1 MRRSGLRIAGTI
13 IIAAPPGTARRGSP
27 VSAAFACC
35 AAARSTVPR
44 NICVR
49 RPASGMIP
57 TYDIR
62 RMDFVS
68 FVSCSDAVES
78 RHGPDIQ
85 ASSMKL
91 SGQVLIAS
99 VRAIAVGGIV
109 LLASQPATL
118 FSAETS
124 SPGTVQVSVGRAT
137 KACFSSTIR
146 VTGFLVARD
155 EAIVTLDAPGLRVT
169 EVLVGEGDRVTSG
182 QTLVRLVRQAG
193 EGQDAD
199 AAARTSMILK
209 APAAGVGATASPM
222 QNEPLFRIA
231 VDNEI
236 ELEAE
241 VPSIHAGAIS
251 PGQTARVQIE
261 DSRELS
267 GRVRQAPAAVD
278 QRTQLGRARL
288 SLERDPGLR
297 LGMFA
302 RATIDAD
309 RSCGISVP
317 RSAVHY
323 RTEGPRVQV
332 VRDTV
337 IETRVGQVG
346 FHSDMDIEIRE
357 GLREGDLIVAN
368 AGSSLR
374 DGDKV
379 NPIMADTLQ
388 LGQR

>member
-1 MRRSGLRIAGTI
+1 
-13 IIAAPPGTARRGSP
+13 
-27 VSAAFACC
+27 
-35 AAARSTVPR
+35 
-44 NICVR
+44 
-49 RPASGMIP
+49 
-57 TYDIR
+57 
-62 RMDFVS
+62 MDFVS

-78 RHGPDIQ
+78 RHGPDIR

-91 SGQVLIAS
+91 SGLA
-99 VRAIAVGGIV
+99 RATLVGGII
-109 LLASQPATL
+109 LLASRPATL
-118 FSAETS
+118 LAAETS
-124 SPGTVQVSVGRAT
+124 SPSTVQVSVVRAT

-155 EAIVTLDAPGLRVT
+155 EAVVTLDAPGLRVT

-193 EGQDAD
+193 EGQDAA

-209 APAAGVGATASPM
+209 APAAGVVTRSTAVVGATASPM

-251 PGQTARVQIE
+251 PGQTARIQIE

-288 SLERDPGLR
+288 SLERDPWLR

-332 VRDTV
+332 VRDNV
-337 IETRVGQVG
+337 IETRVVQVG

>member
-1 MRRSGLRIAGTI
+1 LRIAGTI
-13 IIAAPPGTARRGSP
+13 IIAALLRTARRGSP

-78 RHGPDIQ
+78 RHGPDIR
-85 ASSMKL
+85 ASSMKF
-91 SGQVLIAS
+91 SGLA
-99 VRAIAVGGIV
+99 RATLVGGII
-109 LLASQPATL
+109 LLASLPATL
-118 FSAETS
+118 FAAETS
-124 SPGTVQVSVGRAT
+124 SPSTVQVSVVRAT

-193 EGQDAD
+193 EGQDAA
-199 AAARTSMILK
+199 AAARTSIILK
-209 APAAGVGATASPM
+209 APAAGVVTRSTAVVGATASPM
-222 QNEPLFRIA
+222 QTEPLFRIA

-251 PGQTARVQIE
+251 PGQTARIQIE

-288 SLERDPGLR
+288 SLERDPWLR

-332 VRDTV
+332 VRDNV
-337 IETRVGQVG
+337 IETRVVQVG

>member
-13 IIAAPPGTARRGSP
+13 IIAALPRMARRGSP

-35 AAARSTVPR
+35 AAARSTVPQ

-78 RHGPDIQ
+78 RHGPDIR

-91 SGQVLIAS
+91 SGLA
-99 VRAIAVGGIV
+99 RATLVGGII
-109 LLASQPATL
+109 LLASSPATL
-118 FSAETS
+118 FAADTG
-124 SPGTVQVSVGRAT
+124 SPSTVQVSVVRAT

-182 QTLVRLVRQAG
+182 QTLVRLVRQAS
-193 EGQDAD
+193 EGQDAA

-209 APAAGVGATASPM
+209 APAAGVVTRSTAVVGATASPM

-251 PGQTARVQIE
+251 PGQTA
-261 DSRELS
+261 
-267 GRVRQAPAAVD
+267 
-278 QRTQLGRARL
+278 
-288 SLERDPGLR
+288 
-297 LGMFA
+297 
-302 RATIDAD
+302 
-309 RSCGISVP
+309 
-317 RSAVHY
+317 
-323 RTEGPRVQV
+323 
-332 VRDTV
+332 
-337 IETRVGQVG
+337 
-346 FHSDMDIEIRE
+346 
-357 GLREGDLIVAN
+357 
-368 AGSSLR
+368 
-374 DGDKV
+374 
-379 NPIMADTLQ
+379 
-388 LGQR
+388 

>member
-1 MRRSGLRIAGTI
+1 
-13 IIAAPPGTARRGSP
+13 
-27 VSAAFACC
+27 
-35 AAARSTVPR
+35 
-44 NICVR
+44 
-49 RPASGMIP
+49 
-57 TYDIR
+57 
-62 RMDFVS
+62 
-68 FVSCSDAVES
+68 
-78 RHGPDIQ
+78 
-85 ASSMKL
+85 
-91 SGQVLIAS
+91 
-99 VRAIAVGGIV
+99 
-109 LLASQPATL
+109 
-118 FSAETS
+118 
-124 SPGTVQVSVGRAT
+124 
-137 KACFSSTIR
+137 
-146 VTGFLVARD
+146 
-155 EAIVTLDAPGLRVT
+155 
-169 EVLVGEGDRVTSG
+169 
-182 QTLVRLVRQAG
+182 
-193 EGQDAD
+193 
-199 AAARTSMILK
+199 MILK
-209 APAAGVGATASPM
+209 APAAGVVTRSTAVVGATASPM
-222 QNEPLFRIA
+222 QTEPLFRIA

-251 PGQTARVQIE
+251 PGQTARIQIE

-288 SLERDPGLR
+288 SLERDPWLR

-332 VRDTV
+332 VRDNV
-337 IETRVGQVG
+337 IETRVVQVG

>member
-1 MRRSGLRIAGTI
+1 
-13 IIAAPPGTARRGSP
+13 
-27 VSAAFACC
+27 
-35 AAARSTVPR
+35 
-44 NICVR
+44 
-49 RPASGMIP
+49 
-57 TYDIR
+57 
-62 RMDFVS
+62 MDFVS

-78 RHGPDIQ
+78 RHGPDIR

-91 SGQVLIAS
+91 SGLA
-99 VRAIAVGGIV
+99 RATLVGGII
-109 LLASQPATL
+109 LLASSPATL
-118 FSAETS
+118 FAADTG
-124 SPGTVQVSVGRAT
+124 SPSTVQVSVVRAT

-182 QTLVRLVRQAG
+182 QTLVRLVRQAS
-193 EGQDAD
+193 EGQDA

-209 APAAGVGATASPM
+209 APAAGVVTRSTAVVGATASPM

-251 PGQTARVQIE
+251 PGQTARIQIE

-288 SLERDPGLR
+288 SLERDPWLR

-337 IETRVGQVG
+337 IETRVVQVG

>member
-1 MRRSGLRIAGTI
+1 
-13 IIAAPPGTARRGSP
+13 
-27 VSAAFACC
+27 
-35 AAARSTVPR
+35 
-44 NICVR
+44 
-49 RPASGMIP
+49 
-57 TYDIR
+57 
-62 RMDFVS
+62 
-68 FVSCSDAVES
+68 
-78 RHGPDIQ
+78 
-85 ASSMKL
+85 
-91 SGQVLIAS
+91 
-99 VRAIAVGGIV
+99 
-109 LLASQPATL
+109 
-118 FSAETS
+118 
-124 SPGTVQVSVGRAT
+124 VSVVRAT

-182 QTLVRLVRQAG
+182 QTLVRLARQAG
-193 EGQDAD
+193 EGQDAA
-199 AAARTSMILK
+199 AAARGSMILK
-209 APAAGVGATASPM
+209 APAAGVVTRSTAVVGATASPM
-222 QNEPLFRIA
+222 QPEPLFRIA
-231 VDNEI
+231 IDNEI

-332 VRDTV
+332 VRDNV
-337 IETRVGQVG
+337 IETRVVQVG

-379 NPIMADTLQ
+379 NPVMADTLQ

>member
-1 MRRSGLRIAGTI
+1 
-13 IIAAPPGTARRGSP
+13 
-27 VSAAFACC
+27 
-35 AAARSTVPR
+35 
-44 NICVR
+44 
-49 RPASGMIP
+49 
-57 TYDIR
+57 
-62 RMDFVS
+62 
-68 FVSCSDAVES
+68 
-78 RHGPDIQ
+78 
-85 ASSMKL
+85 
-91 SGQVLIAS
+91 
-99 VRAIAVGGIV
+99 
-109 LLASQPATL
+109 
-118 FSAETS
+118 
-124 SPGTVQVSVGRAT
+124 
-137 KACFSSTIR
+137 

-155 EAIVTLDAPGLRVT
+155 EAVVTLDAPGLRVT

-193 EGQDAD
+193 EGQDAS
-199 AAARTSMILK
+199 AAARTSIILK
-209 APAAGVGATASPM
+209 APAAGVVTRSTAVVGATASPM

-251 PGQTARVQIE
+251 PGQTARIQIE

-288 SLERDPGLR
+288 SLERDPWLR

-332 VRDTV
+332 VRDNV
-337 IETRVGQVG
+337 IETRVVQVG

-374 DGDKV
+374 EGGK
-379 NPIMADTLQ
+379 PIMADRSSGAALIARSTSDNCCRATRSIGCVAAIARFSSTYTPYAPTIGFPGCLSKWLQVGLRPLLGRVGAKTLREHPVRSGFAAKLEIAMQ
-388 LGQR
+388 TEAPRKTGSVPKPLWPNTFSFVEVIVSCLP